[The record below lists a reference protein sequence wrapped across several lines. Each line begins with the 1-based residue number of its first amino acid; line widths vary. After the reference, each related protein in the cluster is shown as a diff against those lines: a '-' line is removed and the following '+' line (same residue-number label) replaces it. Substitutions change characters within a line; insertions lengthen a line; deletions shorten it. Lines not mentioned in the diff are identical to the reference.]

1 VNAIAKPQPHADAA
15 GLALR
20 DALATANAPL
30 RDGVSAY
37 RAAYA
42 GLSAST
48 DLLEVMRAAGSLVL
62 AAESIVAASKQAE
75 VTART
80 ALANCMAETGCSAV
94 ALADHVVHLG
104 TKPDRVDIEDERTI
118 PPELMRQPSP
128 APDKVAIGKR
138 LRAGT
143 AVPGARL
150 IGNREPI
157 CIFRSHTL

>member
-1 VNAIAKPQPHADAA
+1 VNAITKPQTHADAA
-15 GLALR
+15 AAVLR
-20 DALATANAPL
+20 RALAAANAPL

-48 DLLEVMRAAGSLVL
+48 DLLEVMRAAASLVL

-75 VTART
+75 ATARS
-80 ALANCMAETGCSAV
+80 ALASCMAETGCPSV
-94 ALADHVVHLG
+94 ALTDHVVHLS
-104 TKPDRVDIEDERTI
+104 TKPDRVDIEDERAI
-118 PPELMRQPSP
+118 PAELMRQPP
-128 APDKVAIGKR
+128 LVPDKVAIGKR
-138 LRAGT
+138 LRAGA

-157 CIFRSHTL
+157 CIFKGKSQ

>member
-1 VNAIAKPQPHADAA
+1 MRTTAHADATA
-15 GLALR
+15 TALR
-20 DALATANAPL
+20 QVLAGANAPL

-62 AAESIVAASKQAE
+62 AAESIVVASKQAE
-75 VTART
+75 ATARS
-80 ALANCMAETGCSAV
+80 ALAQAMSETGCPAV

-104 TKPDRVDIEDERTI
+104 TKPDRVDIEDERAI
-118 PPELMRQPSP
+118 PPELMRVPAP

-138 LRAGT
+138 LRAGA

-157 CIFRSHTL
+157 CIFKGKSQ

>member
-1 VNAIAKPQPHADAA
+1 MRTTAHADAA
-15 GLALR
+15 ATVLR
-20 DALATANAPL
+20 QALAAANAPL

-42 GLSAST
+42 DLGASS
-48 DLLEVMRAAGSLVL
+48 DLLEVMRAAGNLVL

-75 VTART
+75 ATARA
-80 ALANCMAETGCSAV
+80 ALASCMAETGCPAV

-104 TKPDRVDIEDERTI
+104 TKPDRVDIEDEPAI
-118 PPELMRQPSP
+118 PPELMRQPPP

-138 LRAGT
+138 LRAGA

-150 IGNREPI
+150 IGNHEPI
-157 CIFRSHTL
+157 CIFRSRSL